1 MIGVKLEKV
10 DRLATK
16 GTSTLESVPPKLH
29 IKMQK
34 HRDFTHKKSPER
46 TICAFVVIACQ
57 S

>member
-1 MIGVKLEKV
+1 
-10 DRLATK
+10 
-16 GTSTLESVPPKLH
+16 
-29 IKMQK
+29 MQK